1 MCSKSLFHFKK
12 SKCINLFGLGYVQLL
27 TKLSLRCTK
36 MNKFLT
42 LFFETSLSLS
52 LLTLSKKNLSARSS
66 KCWFV
71 PLVDK
76 IIECHH
82 GHTTH
87 RAIPSSLFAKK
98 SNIHRRY
105 ISASL
110 RLHWRVSWKGH
121 GGFALPSPCS
131 CQNSNKYDVRW
142 GKVKVSSSRSS
153 LI

>member
-1 MCSKSLFHFKK
+1 MG
-12 SKCINLFGLGYVQLL
+12 NVQLL

-36 MNKFLT
+36 MYKFLT
-42 LFFETSLSLS
+42 LFFETSLSLL

-87 RAIPSSLFAKK
+87 RAIASSLFAKK

-105 ISASL
+105 ISATL
-110 RLHWRVSWKGH
+110 GLHWRVSLRGH
-121 GGFALPSPCS
+121 GGFAPPHPGKNKLS
-131 CQNSNKYDVRW
+131 CQNSNKYDAR
-142 GKVKVSSSRSS
+142 
-153 LI
+153 